1 MVSLVSQI
9 FSGAAANYRLSMVSE
24 FSQERVNA
32 PTYRLLYDLLDL
44 YYRNNGL
51 YDDLNLGHYELGNQ
65 KQVRKPLRNPSFRVV
80 EFYASKLWP
89 GDLPKSLQIQSENDA
104 IIKPI
109 EQVWSWSNW
118 NSKKQAAA
126 RYAATQGDLFI
137 KVSQR
142 ISQTTGESRVFFELI
157 KPKFVSDLDVDER
170 GYVTYIRLDIPRTRR
185 LGDDKEER
193 YTHTEVW
200 SKERGTYR
208 VWEHQFG
215 PEYPISRMGA
225 PLQTRELGEFGID
238 FVPFV
243 HAPFRNIDEVRG
255 AGAFAFQ
262 LDKIDEVNAMA
273 TRLHENM
280 FRYGKPI
287 WAVLSNMMDPSGEP
301 LPAPR
306 LEDADEDYLRD
317 QDTGGTYIG
326 DEPVLYFP
334 GESKPQLLIPN
345 INWDAQRNA
354 VIDQVNELEHDLPE
368 LTYYRI
374 ISDLKE
380 PSGRAL
386 TYMLSPAVDRVIE
399 VRGNLYAALMRA
411 NQMALTLGT
420 VAGIFS
426 GIGTYEAGDF
436 EHEFVGQDVIP
447 LGRMDIAE
455 AQRAEAEAAER
466 RANLG
471 VPRKQIWRELRYT
484 AEEIEQMEREAEA
497 QAEEQMALQQE
508 QLQMEAKVAA
518 QAAGVQDRNDPNV
531 GRRPVA
537 GQNVTARGPKPNQGG
552 Q

>member
-1 MVSLVSQI
+1 V
-9 FSGAAANYRLSMVSE
+9 
-24 FSQERVNA
+24 
-32 PTYRLLYDLLDL
+32 
-44 YYRNNGL
+44 
-51 YDDLNLGHYELGNQ
+51 
-65 KQVRKPLRNPSFRVV
+65 
-80 EFYASKLWP
+80 
-89 GDLPKSLQIQSENDA
+89 
-104 IIKPI
+104 
-109 EQVWSWSNW
+109 
-118 NSKKQAAA
+118 
-126 RYAATQGDLFI
+126 
-137 KVSQR
+137 
-142 ISQTTGESRVFFELI
+142 
-157 KPKFVSDLDVDER
+157 
-170 GYVTYIRLDIPRTRR
+170 PRTRR
-185 LGDDKEER
+185 TSNDIEEP

-200 SKERGTYR
+200 SKERGDYR
-208 VWEHQFG
+208 VWEHQYG
-215 PEYPISRMGA
+215 LEYPLNRLG
-225 PLQTRELGEFGID
+225 PPREQQELAEFGID

-243 HAPFRNIDEVRG
+243 HAPFRNIDETRG
-255 AGAFAFQ
+255 AGAFVMQ
-262 LDKIDEVNAMA
+262 LDKIDEVNTMA

-317 QDTGGTYIG
+317 PDSGGTYIG

-354 VIDQVNELEHDLPE
+354 VSDQMNELEHDLPE

-399 VRGNLYAALMRA
+399 VRGNLYSALMRA
-411 NQMALTLGT
+411 NQMALTLGDA
-420 VAGIFS
+420 AGIWS
-426 GIGTYEAGDF
+426 GLGTYENGDF

-447 LGRMDIAE
+447 LGRLDIAE

-471 VPRKQIWRELRYT
+471 VPQKQLWRELRYT
-484 AEEIEQMEREAEA
+484 DEEMERMEREAEA
-497 QAEEQMALQQE
+497 QQAEMLATQKQA
-508 QLQMEAKVAA
+508 LQMEAQVAA
-518 QAAGVQDRNDPNV
+518 QAAGVQDKNDPNI
-531 GRRPVA
+531 GRKPVA
-537 GQNVTARGPKPNQGG
+537 GQNVTARSPKPNQGG